1 MRSPSGQRGLLVAVI
16 ALLLVTELA
25 LSPFYPQL
33 LGKLYGAE
41 DPGTVGLLLWLCRAT
56 ALVALPLLGLLS
68 RRLGL
73 HRLVA
78 AGLAACVVLDGALAL
93 APSAAAFIAL
103 SAAAAAAGTALLLAY
118 PALVALDDGGP
129 PGVLAFVALLHGATL
144 IATLLGAAIT
154 GLPNPRLGL
163 GAIAALDLVLLVLVL
178 RALPNAVAPA
188 HAARTS
194 RIVPPRQG
202 AALAA
207 VAVVAIAFELAA
219 NVVRPFFTAYAQ
231 ESGLTLGAA
240 ALLFLL
246 PSLAALGVLPMAAAV
261 RCALGAAL
269 LPLALVT
276 AALGAG
282 LQAAVPDAAALIAGR
297 LLLGV
302 GLGLAHV
309 ELDLAMFAA
318 AGTDGPGYA
327 AVETLRAGA
336 LMLAPI
342 LAALTASAS
351 LASPLAAGA
360 LLFAVAAALTPVLIT
375 RPEMEEARA
384 RIP

>member
-1 MRSPSGQRGLLVAVI
+1 MRLPLGPRAVLVAI
-16 ALLLVTELA
+16 LGLLLVTELA

-33 LGKLYGAE
+33 LGRLYGVE
-41 DPGTVGLLLWLCRAT
+41 DPGTVGLLLWLCRAA

-68 RRLGL
+68 RRVGL

-144 IATLLGAAIT
+144 IATLLGGAIS

-178 RALPNAVAPA
+178 RALPDAVAPA
-188 HAARTS
+188 HAVRLP
-194 RIVPPRQG
+194 RIVLPRQG

-207 VAVVAIAFELAA
+207 VALVAIAFELAA

-231 ESGLTLGAA
+231 ESGLTLGTA

-246 PSLAALGVLPMAAAV
+246 PSLAALGVLPLAAAV
-261 RCALGAAL
+261 RRALGAAL

-282 LQAAVPDAAALIAGR
+282 LQAAVPDVAALVAGR

-318 AGTDGPGYA
+318 AGTEGPGYA
-327 AVETLRAGA
+327 AVEALRAGA

>member
-1 MRSPSGQRGLLVAVI
+1 MRLPLGPRAVLVAVI
-16 ALLLVTELA
+16 GLLLVTELA

-33 LGKLYGAE
+33 LGRLYGVE
-41 DPGTVGLLLWLCRAT
+41 DPGTVGLLLWLCRAA

-68 RRLGL
+68 RRVGL

-118 PALVALDDGGP
+118 PALVALDEGGR

-178 RALPNAVAPA
+178 RALPNAAAPA
-188 HAARTS
+188 HAARRS
-194 RIVPPRQG
+194 RIALPRQG
-202 AALAA
+202 ATLAA

-231 ESGLTLGAA
+231 QSGLTLGAA

-261 RCALGAAL
+261 RRALGAAL

-282 LQAAVPDAAALIAGR
+282 LQAAVPDVAALVAGR

-302 GLGLAHV
+302 GLGLAHA

-327 AVETLRAGA
+327 AVETLRSGA

-342 LAALTASAS
+342 LAALTARAS

-360 LLFAVAAALTPVLIT
+360 LLFALAAALTPVLIT
-375 RPEMEEARA
+375 RPQMEEARA

>member
-1 MRSPSGQRGLLVAVI
+1 MRLRLGPRAVLVAVI
-16 ALLLVTELA
+16 GLLLVTELA

-33 LGKLYGAE
+33 LGRLYGVE
-41 DPGTVGLLLWLCRAT
+41 DPATVGLLLWLCRAT
-56 ALVALPLLGLLS
+56 ALIALPLLGVLS
-68 RRLGL
+68 RRVGL

-118 PALVALDDGGP
+118 PALVALDDGGS
-129 PGVLAFVALLHGATL
+129 PGVVAFVALLHGATL
-144 IATLLGAAIT
+144 LATLLGAVIT
-154 GLPNPRLGL
+154 GLPDPRLGL

-178 RALPNAVAPA
+178 RALPDAAAPARVAP
-188 HAARTS
+188 HG
-194 RIVPPRQG
+194 RIALPRKG

-207 VAVVAIAFELAA
+207 VAVVAVAFELAA

-231 ESGLTLGAA
+231 QSGLTLAAA

-246 PSLAALGVLPMAAAV
+246 PSLAALGVLPLAAAA
-261 RCALGAAL
+261 RRALGAAL

-282 LQAAVPDAAALIAGR
+282 LQAAVFDTATLIAGR

-318 AGTDGPGYA
+318 AGTGGPGYA
-327 AVETLRAGA
+327 AVETLRSAA

-342 LAALTASAS
+342 LAAVTASAS

-360 LLFAVAAALTPVLIT
+360 LLFALAAALTPVLT
-375 RPEMEEARA
+375 ARPEMEEARA
-384 RIP
+384 TIP

>member
-33 LGKLYGAE
+33 LGRLYGVE
-41 DPGTVGLLLWLCRAT
+41 DPGTVGLLLWLCRAA

-178 RALPNAVAPA
+178 SALRNAVAPA

-194 RIVPPRQG
+194 RIVLPRQG

-219 NVVRPFFTAYAQ
+219 NVGRPFFTAYAQ

-282 LQAAVPDAAALIAGR
+282 LQAAMPDAAALIAGR

-318 AGTDGPGYA
+318 AGTDGSGYA

-342 LAALTASAS
+342 LAALTASVS

>member
-1 MRSPSGQRGLLVAVI
+1 MRLPLGPRAVLVAVI
-16 ALLLVTELA
+16 GLLLVTELA

-33 LGKLYGAE
+33 LGRLYGVE
-41 DPGTVGLLLWLCRAT
+41 DPGTVGLLLWLCRAA

-118 PALVALDDGGP
+118 PALVALDDGGR

-154 GLPNPRLGL
+154 GLPDPRLGL

-178 RALPNAVAPA
+178 RALPNAAAPA

-194 RIVPPRQG
+194 RIALPRQG
-202 AALAA
+202 ATLAA

-231 ESGLTLGAA
+231 QSGLTLGAA

-261 RCALGAAL
+261 RRALGAAL

-282 LQAAVPDAAALIAGR
+282 LQAAVPDVPALMAGR

-327 AVETLRAGA
+327 AVETLRSGA

-342 LAALTASAS
+342 LAALTASPS

-360 LLFAVAAALTPVLIT
+360 LLFALAAALTPVLIT
-375 RPEMEEARA
+375 RPQMEEARA

>member
-1 MRSPSGQRGLLVAVI
+1 MRAPSGQRGLLVAVI
-16 ALLLVTELA
+16 GLLLVTELA

-33 LGKLYGAE
+33 LGRLYGVD
-41 DPGTVGLLLWLCRAT
+41 DPGTVGLLLWLCRAA

-68 RRLGL
+68 RRVGL

-78 AGLAACVVLDGALAL
+78 AGLAGCVVLDGALAL

-154 GLPNPRLGL
+154 GLPDPRLGL
-163 GAIAALDLVLLVLVL
+163 AAIAALDLVLLVLVL
-178 RALPNAVAPA
+178 RALPDAAAPA
-188 HAARTS
+188 RPARHR
-194 RIVPPRQG
+194 RIALPRQG

-207 VAVVAIAFELAA
+207 VALVAIAFELAA

-231 ESGLTLGAA
+231 QAGLTLGAA

-246 PSLAALGVLPMAAAV
+246 PSLAALGVLPLAAAA
-261 RCALGAAL
+261 RRALGATL

-276 AALGAG
+276 ATLGVG

-302 GLGLAHV
+302 GVGLAHV

-327 AVETLRAGA
+327 AVETLRSGA
-336 LMLAPI
+336 LMLAPV

-360 LLFAVAAALTPVLIT
+360 LLFALAAALTPVLT
-375 RPEMEEARA
+375 SRPQMEEARA
-384 RIP
+384 TIP

>member
-1 MRSPSGQRGLLVAVI
+1 MRLLRGPRAVLVAVI

-33 LGKLYGAE
+33 LGKLYGVE
-41 DPGTVGLLLWLCRAT
+41 DPGTVGLLLWLCRA
-56 ALVALPLLGLLS
+56 AAFVALPLLGLLS

-93 APSAAAFIAL
+93 APSPAAFIAV

-118 PALVALDDGGP
+118 PALVALDDGAG
-129 PGVLAFVALLHGATL
+129 PGVLAFVGLLHAATL
-144 IATLLGAAIT
+144 VATLLGAAVT

-163 GAIAALDLVLLVLVL
+163 GAFAVLDLVLLVLVM

-188 HAARTS
+188 RTVRRALQRPS
-194 RIVPPRQG
+194 AG
-202 AALAA
+202 LAA
-207 VAVVAIAFELAA
+207 VAIVAIAFELAA

-231 ESGLTLGAA
+231 QSGLTLGAA
-240 ALLFLL
+240 AVLFLL
-246 PSLAALGVLPMAAAV
+246 PSLAALAVLPLAAAG
-261 RCALGAAL
+261 RRALGASL

-276 AALGAG
+276 AAVGVA

-297 LLLGV
+297 LLLGA

-327 AVETLRAGA
+327 AVETLRSGA

-342 LAALTASAS
+342 LAAATATAS

-360 LLFAVAAALTPVLIT
+360 VLFALAAALTSVLTT
-375 RPEMEEARA
+375 RPEMEEARV
-384 RIP
+384 RTR

>member
-1 MRSPSGQRGLLVAVI
+1 MSPATGPRGLLVAVI

-33 LGKLYGAE
+33 LGRLYGVE
-41 DPGTVGLLLWLCRAT
+41 DPGTVGLLLWLCRAA
-56 ALVALPLLGLLS
+56 ALVALPLLGLLAG
-68 RRLGL
+68 RWGL

-93 APSAAAFIAL
+93 APSAAAFVAI
-103 SAAAAAAGTALLLAY
+103 SAAAAAAGSALLLAY
-118 PALVALDDGGP
+118 PALVALDDDGP

-144 IATLLGAAIT
+144 VATLLGAAIT

-163 GAIAALDLVLLVLVL
+163 GAIAVLDLVLLVLVL
-178 RALPNAVAPA
+178 RALPRTAAPA
-188 HAARTS
+188 RAARPV
-194 RIVPPRQG
+194 RIALPRPG

-207 VAVVAIAFELAA
+207 IAVVAIAFEFAA

-231 ESGLTLGAA
+231 QSGLTLGAA

-246 PSLAALGVLPMAAAV
+246 PSLAALGVLPLAASA
-261 RCALGAAL
+261 RRALGAAL
-269 LPLALVT
+269 LPLALLT
-276 AALGAG
+276 AAAGAG
-282 LQAAVPDAAALIAGR
+282 LQAAVADPAALVAGR
-297 LLLGV
+297 LLLGA

-327 AVETLRAGA
+327 AVETLRSAA

-342 LAALTASAS
+342 LAAATASAS

-360 LLFAVAAALTPVLIT
+360 LLFVVAAALTPLLTT
-375 RPEMEEARA
+375 RPQMEEARA
-384 RIP
+384 RIR

>member
-1 MRSPSGQRGLLVAVI
+1 MRAPSGQRGLLVAVI
-16 ALLLVTELA
+16 GLLLVTELA

-33 LGKLYGAE
+33 LGRLYGVE
-41 DPGTVGLLLWLCRAT
+41 EPGTVGLLLWLCRAA

-68 RRLGL
+68 RRVGL

-144 IATLLGAAIT
+144 IATLLGATIT

-163 GAIAALDLVLLVLVL
+163 GAIAALDLALLVLVL
-178 RALPNAVAPA
+178 RALPEAAAPA
-188 HAARTS
+188 RAAPQG
-194 RIVPPRQG
+194 RIALPRKG
-202 AALAA
+202 AALAS

-231 ESGLTLGAA
+231 QSGLTLAAA

-246 PSLAALGVLPMAAAV
+246 PSLAALGVLPLAAGV
-261 RCALGAAL
+261 RRALGSAL

-282 LQAAVPDAAALIAGR
+282 LQAAVPDAAALVAGR

-327 AVETLRAGA
+327 AVETLRSGA

-342 LAALTASAS
+342 LAAATASAS

-360 LLFAVAAALTPVLIT
+360 LLFALAAALTPVLTT
-375 RPEMEEARA
+375 RPRIEEARA
-384 RIP
+384 TIP

>member
-144 IATLLGAAIT
+144 IATLLG
-154 GLPNPRLGL
+154 L
-163 GAIAALDLVLLVLVL
+163 
-178 RALPNAVAPA
+178 
-188 HAARTS
+188 
-194 RIVPPRQG
+194 
-202 AALAA
+202 
-207 VAVVAIAFELAA
+207 
-219 NVVRPFFTAYAQ
+219 
-231 ESGLTLGAA
+231 
-240 ALLFLL
+240 
-246 PSLAALGVLPMAAAV
+246 SL
-261 RCALGAAL
+261 
-269 LPLALVT
+269 
-276 AALGAG
+276 
-282 LQAAVPDAAALIAGR
+282 I
-297 LLLGV
+297 
-302 GLGLAHV
+302 H
-309 ELDLAMFAA
+309 
-318 AGTDGPGYA
+318 
-327 AVETLRAGA
+327 
-336 LMLAPI
+336 I
-342 LAALTASAS
+342 
-351 LASPLAAGA
+351 
-360 LLFAVAAALTPVLIT
+360 
-375 RPEMEEARA
+375 
-384 RIP
+384 